1 MRLSKIS
8 SRTPVSCMKLS
19 LLHRISCVSGRKTI
33 IANGAESIE
42 ALSAVVMSSVT
53 SSMYWRMPSRR
64 FCAVWRKYHQR
75 NAIAAAS
82 QIASGMLTRTV
93 TAAKRKPTRK

>member
-1 MRLSKIS
+1 
-8 SRTPVSCMKLS
+8 MKLS

-53 SSMYWRMPSRR
+53 SSMYWRMRR

>member
-1 MRLSKIS
+1 M
-8 SRTPVSCMKLS
+8 
-19 LLHRISCVSGRKTI
+19 SGRKTI

-53 SSMYWRMPSRR
+53 SSMYRRIPSRR
-64 FCAVWRKYHQR
+64 FCAVWRKYHRR

-82 QIASGMLTRTV
+82 QMASGTLTRSV
-93 TAAKRKPTRK
+93 TAANKKPTTK